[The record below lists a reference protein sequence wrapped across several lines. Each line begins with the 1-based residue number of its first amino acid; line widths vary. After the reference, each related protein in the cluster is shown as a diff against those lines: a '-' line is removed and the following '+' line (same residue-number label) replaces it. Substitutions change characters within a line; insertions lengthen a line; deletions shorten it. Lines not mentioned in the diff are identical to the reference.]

1 MQVYRQNDNREMAED
16 RKVLYLFGYSEMT
29 GTHLE
34 RLLPIIK
41 AQIAKGSQIGL
52 VLIHDG
58 VIGINKKGKIPERMG
73 ELLNLDVAIYAMIP
87 DLQARGIAQENIHD
101 KVKLIGYN
109 DLIDI
114 LDITSK
120 IISWM

>member
-1 MQVYRQNDNREMAED
+1 MSENE
-16 RKVLYLFGYSEMT
+16 KVLYLFGYSEMT

-34 RLLPIIK
+34 RLMPILK
-41 AQIAKGSQIGL
+41 GQVNKGSQIGF

-58 VIGINKKGKIPERMG
+58 VIGINKKGKIPKKME
-73 ELLNLDVAIYAMIP
+73 ELLNMSITIYAMIP
-87 DLQARGIAQENIHD
+87 DLQARGIALENIHD
-101 KVKLIGYN
+101 KVKPIEYD

-114 LDITSK
+114 LDVTPK

>member
-1 MQVYRQNDNREMAED
+1 MSENG
-16 RKVLYLFGYSEMT
+16 KILYLFGYSEMT

-34 RLLPIIK
+34 RLMPILK
-41 AQIAKGSQIGL
+41 GQSNKGSQIGF

-58 VIGINKKGKIPERMG
+58 VIGINKKGKIPKKME
-73 ELLNLDVAIYAMIP
+73 ELLNMNITIYAMIP
-87 DLQARGIAQENIHD
+87 DLQARGIALDNIHD
-101 KVKLIGYN
+101 KVKPIEYD

-114 LDITSK
+114 LDVSPK

>member
-1 MQVYRQNDNREMAED
+1 MTENRN
-16 RKVLYLFGYSEMT
+16 VLYLFGYSEMT

-34 RLLPIIK
+34 RLLPILK
-41 AQIAKGSQIGL
+41 AQASKGSQIGV

-58 VIGINKKGKIPERMG
+58 VIGINKKGRIPGKME
-73 ELLNLDVAIYAMIP
+73 ELLNMNITVYAMIP
-87 DLQARGIAQENIHD
+87 DIQARGIAQEHIHD
-101 KVKLIGYN
+101 KVKPIGYD

-114 LDITSK
+114 LDVTPK

>member
-1 MQVYRQNDNREMAED
+1 LPENRE
-16 RKVLYLFGYSEMT
+16 VLYLFGYSEMT

-41 AQIAKGSQIGL
+41 AQIAKGSLLGL

-58 VIGINKKGKIPERMG
+58 VIGINKKGKIPNRME
-73 ELLNLDVAIYAMIP
+73 ELLNLNITVYAMIP

-101 KVKLIGYN
+101 KVKLIGYD
-109 DLIDI
+109 DLIDL
-114 LDITSK
+114 LDITPK

>member
-1 MQVYRQNDNREMAED
+1 MTENK
-16 RKVLYLFGYSEMT
+16 KVLYLFGYSEMT

-34 RLLPIIK
+34 RLLPILK
-41 AQIAKGSQIGL
+41 AQINKSSQIEM

-58 VIGINKKGKIPERMG
+58 VIGINKKGKIPKNME
-73 ELLNLDVAIYAMIP
+73 ELLNMNITIYAMIP
-87 DLQARGIAQENIHD
+87 DLQARGIAQEQIHD
-101 KVKLIGYN
+101 KVKPIEYD

-114 LDITSK
+114 LDLTPK

>member
-1 MQVYRQNDNREMAED
+1 MSENR
-16 RKVLYLFGYSEMT
+16 KFLYLFGYSEMT

-34 RLLPIIK
+34 RLLPILK
-41 AQIAKGSQIGL
+41 VQINKGSQIGL

-58 VIGINKKGKIPERMG
+58 VIGINKKGKIPKKME
-73 ELLNLDVAIYAMIP
+73 ELLDLNVTVHAMIP
-87 DLQARGIAQENIHD
+87 DLQARGIALEDIHD
-101 KVKLIGYN
+101 KVKPIEYD

-114 LDITSK
+114 LDVTPK

>member
-1 MQVYRQNDNREMAED
+1 MSEN

-34 RLLPIIK
+34 RLLPILK
-41 AQIAKGSQIGL
+41 AQISKGSELGL

-58 VIGINKKGKIPERMG
+58 VIGINKKGRIPEKME
-73 ELLNLDVAIYAMIP
+73 ELLNMKVIVYALIP
-87 DLQARGIAQENIHD
+87 DLQARGIALENIHD
-101 KVKLIGYN
+101 KVKAIEYD
-109 DLIDI
+109 DLIEK
-114 LDITSK
+114 LDLTPN

>member
-1 MQVYRQNDNREMAED
+1 MTENRN
-16 RKVLYLFGYSEMT
+16 VLYLFGYSEMT

-41 AQIAKGSQIGL
+41 AQITKGSRIGL

-58 VIGINKKGKIPERMG
+58 VIGINKKGKIPNKME
-73 ELLNLDVAIYAMIP
+73 ELLNLNITIYAMIP
-87 DLQARGIAQENIHD
+87 DLQARGIALEHIHD
-101 KVKLIGYN
+101 KVKPIEY
-109 DLIDI
+109 DELIDV
-114 LDITSK
+114 LDITPK

>member
-1 MQVYRQNDNREMAED
+1 MTENK
-16 RKVLYLFGYSEMT
+16 KVLYLFGYSEMT

-41 AQIAKGSQIGL
+41 AQINKGSLIEM

-58 VIGINKKGKIPERMG
+58 VIGINKKGKIPNKLE
-73 ELLNLDVAIYAMIP
+73 ELLTMNITIYAMVP
-87 DLQARGIAQENIHD
+87 DLQARGIALENVHD
-101 KVKLIGYN
+101 KVKPIEYD

-114 LDITSK
+114 LDITPK

>member
-1 MQVYRQNDNREMAED
+1 MAEN

-41 AQIAKGSQIGL
+41 AQINKGSQLGL

-58 VIGINKKGKIPERMG
+58 VIGINKKGKIPTKME
-73 ELLNLDVAIYAMIP
+73 ELLNMNVTVYAMIP
-87 DLQARGIAQENIHD
+87 DLEARGIALENIHD
-101 KVKLIGYN
+101 KVKPIEYD
-109 DLIDI
+109 DLIDL
-114 LDITSK
+114 LDITPK
-120 IISWM
+120 TISWM

>member
-1 MQVYRQNDNREMAED
+1 MSEN

-34 RLLPIIK
+34 RLIPILK
-41 AQIAKGSQIGL
+41 AQINKGSQIEM

-58 VIGINKKGKIPERMG
+58 VIGIKKRGKIPKKME
-73 ELLNLDVAIYAMIP
+73 ELLNMNITIYAMIP
-87 DLQARGIAQENIHD
+87 DLQARGIALEQIHNKIKPIEYD
-101 KVKLIGYN
+101 

-114 LDITSK
+114 LDVTPK

>member
-1 MQVYRQNDNREMAED
+1 MAEN
-16 RKVLYLFGYSEMT
+16 KNVLYLFGYSEMT

-41 AQIAKGSQIGL
+41 AQIAKGSQLGL

-58 VIGINKKGKIPERMG
+58 VIGINKKGKIPNRME
-73 ELLNLDVAIYAMIP
+73 ELLNLNVTVYAMIP

-101 KVKLIGYN
+101 KVKPIGY
-109 DLIDI
+109 DELIDI
-114 LDITSK
+114 IDITPK

>member
-1 MQVYRQNDNREMAED
+1 MSENG
-16 RKVLYLFGYSEMT
+16 KILYLFGYSEMT

-34 RLLPIIK
+34 RLMPILK
-41 AQIAKGSQIGL
+41 GQSNKGSQIEF

-58 VIGINKKGKIPERMG
+58 VIGINKKGKIPKKME
-73 ELLNLDVAIYAMIP
+73 ELLNMNITIYAMIP
-87 DLQARGIAQENIHD
+87 DLQARGIALDNIHD
-101 KVKLIGYN
+101 KVKPIEYD

-114 LDITSK
+114 LDVSPK

>member
-1 MQVYRQNDNREMAED
+1 MTENK
-16 RKVLYLFGYSEMT
+16 KVIYLFGYSEMT

-34 RLLPIIK
+34 RLLPILK
-41 AQIAKGSQIGL
+41 VQVNRGSQIGL

-58 VIGINKKGKIPERMG
+58 VIGINKKGKIPEKME
-73 ELLNLDVAIYAMIP
+73 ELLKMNVNIYAMIP
-87 DLQARGIAQENIHD
+87 DLQARGIALESIHD
-101 KVKLIGYN
+101 KVKPIGYD

-114 LDITSK
+114 IDVTPK